1 MNITLFF
8 SKAIGYFDQI
18 MNFKKYLPIYI
29 IVTAAVI
36 FMIVANL
43 GPSQRTV
50 PKIKLSYFTD
60 FNEFSKAIT
69 QRLNL
74 EIKQQKHFLIGVEP
88 EKENHLELIKNFKI
102 ELEKIIGPFDEVYVD
117 DELKLSDEL
126 KQYLG
131 VKGILT
137 AKADWEQIGKILT
150 DKNDKRILIITA
162 SIYSTNLIQQ
172 NPYNKI
178 KTQFQVNPMTFSMAY
193 FPVTSEDEKN
203 SLFPC
208 LAEDNS
214 GAKDWGCASTNKARS
229 VRRKINIDKIN
240 STPHL
245 TTRLTVGLMDLTGE
259 NNYMILIGQ

>member
-1 MNITLFF
+1 
-8 SKAIGYFDQI
+8 
-18 MNFKKYLPIYI
+18 MNFKKYLPIYVI
-29 IVTAAVI
+29 AVAGLV

-43 GPSQRTV
+43 GQAQRTV

-74 EIKQQKHFLIGVEP
+74 EIKQQKHFLIGIEP

-102 ELEKIIGPFDEVYVD
+102 EIEKIIGPFDEVYVD
-117 DELKLSDEL
+117 SELKLSDEVV
-126 KQYLG
+126 QYLG
-131 VKGILT
+131 AKGTL
-137 AKADWEQIGKILT
+137 AVKADWEQVGKILT
-150 DKNDKRILIITA
+150 EQIDKKVLIVTA
-162 SIYSTNLIQQ
+162 SIYSTNLVQQ
-172 NPYNKI
+172 NSYNKI
-178 KTQFQVNPMTFSMAY
+178 KTQFQLNPITFSMAY

-203 SLFPC
+203 SLFSC

-214 GAKDWGCASTNKARS
+214 GAKDWGCASANKARS
-229 VRRKINIDKIN
+229 VRRKINMEKIN

-245 TTRLTVGLMDLTGE
+245 TAGLMDLTGE

>member
-1 MNITLFF
+1 
-8 SKAIGYFDQI
+8 

-50 PKIKLSYFTD
+50 PKIKLSYFKD
-60 FNEFSKAIT
+60 FNEFSNSIG

-88 EKENHLELIKNFKI
+88 EKQNNLELLKNFKI
-102 ELEKIIGPFDEVYVD
+102 ELEKLVGLFDEVYVD
-117 DELKLSDEL
+117 DELKLSDDI
-126 KQYLG
+126 KQFLSAKNNLS
-131 VKGILT
+131 VKT
-137 AKADWEQIGKILT
+137 DWEQLGKVLSEQK
-150 DKNDKRILIITA
+150 DRRILVVTA
-162 SIYSTNLIQQ
+162 SIYSTNFIRQ
-172 NPYNKI
+172 NSYNKM
-178 KTQFQVNPMTFSMAY
+178 KTQFQINPMTFSMAY

-214 GAKDWGCASTNKARS
+214 GTKDWGCASTNKARS
-229 VRRKINIDKIN
+229 VRRKINISKVN

-245 TTRLTVGLMDLTGE
+245 TAGLMDLTGE

>member
-1 MNITLFF
+1 MNITLFI
-8 SKAIGYFDQI
+8 SKAIGYFGLI
-18 MNFKKYLPIYI
+18 MTNFKKYLPIYVI
-29 IVTAAVI
+29 ITAAVI
-36 FMIVANL
+36 FTFVANL
-43 GPSQRTV
+43 GPTQRTV

-102 ELEKIIGPFDEVYVD
+102 EIEKMIGLFDEVYVD
-117 DELKLSDEL
+117 SELKLSDEL
-126 KQYLG
+126 KQYFG
-131 VKGILT
+131 AKGTLAI
-137 AKADWEQIGKILT
+137 KSDWVQVGKILT
-150 DKNDKRILIITA
+150 EQKNKKVLIITA
-162 SIYSTNLIQQ
+162 SIYSTNLVQQ
-172 NPYNKI
+172 NSYNKI
-178 KTQFQVNPMTFSMAY
+178 KTQFQINPITFSMAY

-208 LAEDNS
+208 MAEDNS
-214 GAKDWGCASTNKARS
+214 GSKDWGCASTNKARS
-229 VRRKINIDKIN
+229 VRRKINIEKIH

-245 TTRLTVGLMDLTGE
+245 TAGLMDLTGE

>member
-1 MNITLFF
+1 
-8 SKAIGYFDQI
+8 

-29 IVTAAVI
+29 IVTAAVV

-43 GPSQRTV
+43 GSSQRTV
-50 PKIKLSYFTD
+50 PKIKLSYFKD
-60 FNEFSKAIT
+60 FNEFSSSII

-74 EIKQQKHFLIGVEP
+74 ELKQQKHFLIGVEP
-88 EKENHLELIKNFKI
+88 EKQNNLELLKNFKI
-102 ELEKIIGPFDEVYVD
+102 ELEKLIGPFDEVYVD
-117 DELKLSDEL
+117 DELKLSDEI
-126 KQYLG
+126 KQFLSAKNNLS
-131 VKGILT
+131 VKT
-137 AKADWEQIGKILT
+137 DWEQLGKVLSEQK
-150 DKNDKRILIITA
+150 DRRILVVTA
-162 SIYSTNLIQQ
+162 SIYSTNLILQ
-172 NPYNKI
+172 NSYNKM
-178 KTQFQVNPMTFSMAY
+178 KTQYQINPMTFSMAY

-229 VRRKINIDKIN
+229 VRRKINTSKVN

-245 TTRLTVGLMDLTGE
+245 TAGLMDLTGE

>member
-1 MNITLFF
+1 
-8 SKAIGYFDQI
+8 
-18 MNFKKYLPIYI
+18 MNFKKYLPIYVI
-29 IVTAAVI
+29 AVAAIV

-43 GPSQRTV
+43 GQAQRTV
-50 PKIKLSYFTD
+50 PKIKLSYFID

-88 EKENHLELIKNFKI
+88 EKVNHLELIKNFKI
-102 ELEKIIGPFDEVYVD
+102 EIEKMIGPFDEVYVD
-117 DELKLSDEL
+117 NELRLSDEL

-131 VKGILT
+131 SKGTL
-137 AKADWEQIGKILT
+137 AVKADWEQVGKILT
-150 DKNDKRILIITA
+150 EQKEKKVLIVTA
-162 SIYSTNLIQQ
+162 SIYSTNLVQQ
-172 NPYNKI
+172 NSYNKI
-178 KTQFQVNPMTFSMAY
+178 KTQFQLNPITFSMAY

-208 LAEDNS
+208 MAEDNS
-214 GAKDWGCASTNKARS
+214 GVKDWGCASTNKART
-229 VRRKINIDKIN
+229 VRRRINMDKIN

-245 TTRLTVGLMDLTGE
+245 TAGLMDLTGE